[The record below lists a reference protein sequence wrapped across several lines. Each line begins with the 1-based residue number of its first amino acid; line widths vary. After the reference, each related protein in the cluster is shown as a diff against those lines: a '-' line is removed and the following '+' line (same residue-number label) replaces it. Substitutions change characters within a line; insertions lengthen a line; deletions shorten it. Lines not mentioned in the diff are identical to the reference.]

1 MAAKPK
7 QTRLEDALTTLESLV
22 ERMESGEL
30 SLEESL
36 KAFEEGV
43 RLTRE
48 CQQAL
53 KQAEQ
58 KVSILLEQSQ
68 DADPAPFNPSASNS
82 TDNDDASDH

>member
-1 MAAKPK
+1 MAAKQK
-7 QTRLEDALTTLESLV
+7 QARLEDALTTLESLV

-58 KVSILLEQSQ
+58 KVSILLAQGQ
-68 DADPAPFNPSASNS
+68 DAEPEPFNPP
-82 TDNDDASDH
+82 DNDDAGSH

>member
-7 QTRLEDALTTLESLV
+7 HTRLEDALSTLETLV

-36 KAFEEGV
+36 KAFEDGV

-53 KQAEQ
+53 RQAEQ
-58 KVSILLEQSQ
+58 KVRVLLEQST
-68 DADPAPFNPSASNS
+68 DATPAPFTAA
-82 TDNDDASDH
+82 DGDDGNDDDR

>member
-1 MAAKPK
+1 MARKP
-7 QTRLEDALTTLESLV
+7 QAASLEQSLDTLETLV

-53 KQAEQ
+53 RAAEQ
-58 KVSILLEQSQ
+58 KVRILLAGDGEPEAFSGG
-68 DADPAPFNPSASNS
+68 
-82 TDNDDASDH
+82 DASDD

>member
-1 MAAKPK
+1 MAAKQK
-7 QTRLEDALTTLESLV
+7 QARLEDALTTLESLV

-58 KVSILLEQSQ
+58 KVSILLDQSQ
-68 DADPAPFNPSASNS
+68 DAEPAPFNPP
-82 TDNDDASDH
+82 DNDDAGSH

>member
-1 MAAKPK
+1 MARKPNSAN
-7 QTRLEDALTTLESLV
+7 LEQSLDTLETLV

-53 KQAEQ
+53 RTAEQ
-58 KVSILLEQSQ
+58 KVKILLSADDEPTPFIAN
-68 DADPAPFNPSASNS
+68 DA
-82 TDNDDASDH
+82 THDNADDQ